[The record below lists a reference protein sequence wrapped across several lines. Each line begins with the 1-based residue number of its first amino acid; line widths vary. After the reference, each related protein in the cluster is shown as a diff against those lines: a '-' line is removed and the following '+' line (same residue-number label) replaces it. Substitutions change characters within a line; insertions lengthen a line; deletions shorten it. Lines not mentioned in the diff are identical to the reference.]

1 MLCSY
6 LDENLAE
13 DCHGRGWTKVNF
25 LSRGSC
31 DALFWIFFDENS
43 GDNKPMV
50 LVVAEQCLHR
60 AKDFPG
66 SARGWEGAQGA
77 GRGHSKDS

>member
-13 DCHGRGWTKVNF
+13 DCHGLGWNKVNF

-50 LVVAEQCLHR
+50 LVVAEQCSHCSSSTQYVILHKT
-60 AKDFPG
+60 ALTDEKVP
-66 SARGWEGAQGA
+66 
-77 GRGHSKDS
+77 